1 MGEMSGS
8 RAIGM
13 TGAGVPN
20 LMAERRRR
28 PVRSPVSLSQLAT
41 RAWRSASP
49 FMPLVLLVFV
59 FGLSLG
65 VVHVVEQATPIG
77 VTSTAVSSPPPPSG
91 PQPPGSSSLTR

>member
-1 MGEMSGS
+1 MGELSGS
-8 RAIGM
+8 RAIGL
-13 TGAGVPN
+13 TGVGAPN

-49 FMPLVLLVFV
+49 FMPLLLLGLV

-65 VVHVVEQATPIG
+65 VVHVVEKATPLASPPI
-77 VTSTAVSSPPPPSG
+77 AVSSPPPPSG
-91 PQPPGSSSLTR
+91 P